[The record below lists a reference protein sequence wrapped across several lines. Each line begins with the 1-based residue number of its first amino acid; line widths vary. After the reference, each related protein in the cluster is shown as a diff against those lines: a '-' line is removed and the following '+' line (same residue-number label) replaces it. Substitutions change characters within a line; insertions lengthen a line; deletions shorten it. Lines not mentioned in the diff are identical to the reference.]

1 MHNMN
6 KKKVRFLITLLAVM
20 LCMTAFSSVAYAGGG
35 PEPTPTPAPT
45 ATPSPAPTIEP
56 GTPFSE
62 DGNLI
67 VRDLLYDKHTNKQF
81 ITVETRNGKIFYI
94 VIDYDKP
101 IDEDLEQYHTYFLN
115 MVDERDLLDIIEE
128 EDLPDESAPTITPEP
143 SPASSPEPSPS
154 PAAQEPGAQNNTGG
168 IVAVLL
174 IVAVIAAGV
183 FCFFKFRKPKQSVK
197 GKSDLDDYDF
207 GEDEDEDE
215 PDTAVDAARE
225 AGPEAEDDEQ

>member
-1 MHNMN
+1 MN

-35 PEPTPTPAPT
+35 PETEPTPAPT

-56 GTPFSE
+56 GTPFGE
-62 DGNLI
+62 DGNL
-67 VRDLLYDKHTNKQF
+67 VTRDLLYDKHTNKQF
-81 ITVETRNGKIFYI
+81 ISVETRNGKIFYI

-101 IDEDLEQYHTYFLN
+101 IDEELEQYHTYFLN

-128 EDLPDESAPTITPEP
+128 EDLPQNSAPIVTPEP
-143 SPASSPEPSPS
+143 SPAPSPEPSPS
-154 PAAQEPGAQNNTGG
+154 PAAPEPEPQNNTGG

-183 FCFFKFRKPKQSVK
+183 FFFFKFRNPKSVK

-215 PDTAVDAARE
+215 PDAAADAARE
-225 AGPEAEDDEQ
+225 AGTETEDDE

>member
-1 MHNMN
+1 MS
-6 KKKVRFLITLLAVM
+6 KKKTRFFITLLAVI
-20 LCMTAFSSVAYAGGG
+20 LCMTAFSTVAYAGGG
-35 PEPTPTPAPT
+35 PETEPTPAPT
-45 ATPSPAPTIEP
+45 ATPTPDPTIEP
-56 GTPFSE
+56 GAPFGE

-128 EDLPDESAPTITPEP
+128 EDLPDESAPAVTPEP
-143 SPASSPEPSPS
+143 SPAPSPEPSPG
-154 PAAQEPGAQNNTGG
+154 PAAEETEPQNNTGG

-207 GEDEDEDE
+207 GEDEDEGE
-215 PDTAVDAARE
+215 SDTAVDAARE
-225 AGPEAEDDEQ
+225 AGPETEDDEQ

>member
-1 MHNMN
+1 MN

-35 PEPTPTPAPT
+35 PETEPTPAPT

-56 GTPFSE
+56 GTPFGE
-62 DGNLI
+62 DGNL
-67 VRDLLYDKHTNKQF
+67 VTRDLLYDKHTNKQF
-81 ITVETRNGKIFYI
+81 ISVETRNGKIFYI

-101 IDEDLEQYHTYFLN
+101 IDEELEQYHTYFLN

-128 EDLPDESAPTITPEP
+128 EDLPQNNAPIVTPEP
-143 SPASSPEPSPS
+143 SPAPSPEPSPS
-154 PAAQEPGAQNNTGG
+154 PAAPEPEPQNNTGG

-183 FCFFKFRKPKQSVK
+183 FFFFKFRNPKSVK

-215 PDTAVDAARE
+215 PDTAADAARE
-225 AGPEAEDDEQ
+225 AGTETEDDE

>member
-1 MHNMN
+1 MN

-35 PEPTPTPAPT
+35 PETEPTPAPT
-45 ATPSPAPTIEP
+45 ATPSPTPTIEP
-56 GTPFSE
+56 GTPFGE
-62 DGNLI
+62 DGNL
-67 VRDLLYDKHTNKQF
+67 VTRDLLYDKHTNKQF
-81 ITVETRNGKIFYI
+81 ISVETRNGKIFYI

-101 IDEDLEQYHTYFLN
+101 IDEELEQYHTYFLN

-128 EDLPDESAPTITPEP
+128 EDLPQNSAPIVTPEP
-143 SPASSPEPSPS
+143 SPAPSPEPSPS
-154 PAAQEPGAQNNTGG
+154 PAAPEPEPQNNTGG

-183 FCFFKFRKPKQSVK
+183 FFFFKFRNPKSVK

-215 PDTAVDAARE
+215 PDTAADAARE
-225 AGPEAEDDEQ
+225 AGTETEDDE

>member
-1 MHNMN
+1 MN

-35 PEPTPTPAPT
+35 PETEPTPAPT
-45 ATPSPAPTIEP
+45 ATPTPAPTIEP

-62 DGNLI
+62 DGNL
-67 VRDLLYDKHTNKQF
+67 VTRDLLYDKDTHKQF
-81 ITVETRNGKIFYI
+81 ITVVTRNGKTFYI

-101 IDEDLEQYHTYFLN
+101 VDAGLEQYHTYFLN
-115 MVDERDLLDIIEE
+115 MVDERDLLDIIKEE
-128 EDLPDESAPTITPEP
+128 NLPDESAPVVTPEP
-143 SPASSPEPSPS
+143 SPAPSPESSPG
-154 PAAQEPGAQNNTGG
+154 PAAPETEPQNNMGG

-215 PDTAVDAARE
+215 PDTAADAARE
-225 AGPEAEDDEQ
+225 AGPETEDDEQ

>member
-1 MHNMN
+1 MN

-35 PEPTPTPAPT
+35 PETEPTPAPT

-56 GTPFSE
+56 GTPFGE
-62 DGNLI
+62 DGNL
-67 VRDLLYDKHTNKQF
+67 VTRDLLYDKHTNKQF
-81 ITVETRNGKIFYI
+81 ISVETRNGKIFYI

-101 IDEDLEQYHTYFLN
+101 IDEELEQYHTYFLN

-128 EDLPDESAPTITPEP
+128 EDLPDKSAPIVTPEP
-143 SPASSPEPSPS
+143 SPAPSPS
-154 PAAQEPGAQNNTGG
+154 PAAPETEPQNNTGG

-183 FCFFKFRKPKQSVK
+183 FFFFKFRNPKSVK

-215 PDTAVDAARE
+215 PDTAADAARE
-225 AGPEAEDDEQ
+225 AGTETEDDE

>member
-1 MHNMN
+1 MN

-35 PEPTPTPAPT
+35 PETEPTPAPT

-56 GTPFSE
+56 GTPFGE
-62 DGNLI
+62 DGNL
-67 VRDLLYDKHTNKQF
+67 VTRDLLYDKHTNKQF
-81 ITVETRNGKIFYI
+81 ISVETRNGKIFYI

-101 IDEDLEQYHTYFLN
+101 IDEELEQYHTYFLN

-128 EDLPDESAPTITPEP
+128 EDLPQNNAPIVTPEH
-143 SPASSPEPSPS
+143 SPAPSPEPSPS
-154 PAAQEPGAQNNTGG
+154 PAAPEPEPQNNTGG

-183 FCFFKFRKPKQSVK
+183 FFFFKFRNPKSVK

-215 PDTAVDAARE
+215 PDTAADAARE
-225 AGPEAEDDEQ
+225 AGTETEDDE

>member
-1 MHNMN
+1 MS
-6 KKKVRFLITLLAVM
+6 KKSIRVFITLLAVVR
-20 LCMTAFSSVAYAGGG
+20 CMAAFSTGAYAGGG
-35 PEPTPTPAPT
+35 PEAEPTPAPT
-45 ATPSPAPTIEP
+45 ATPDPAPTVEP

-128 EDLPDESAPTITPEP
+128 EDLPQNSAPIVTPEP
-143 SPASSPEPSPS
+143 SPAPSPEPSPS
-154 PAAQEPGAQNNTGG
+154 PGAQDPGAQNNTGG
-168 IVAVLL
+168 FVAVLL

>member
-1 MHNMN
+1 MN

-35 PEPTPTPAPT
+35 PETEPTPAPT
-45 ATPSPAPTIEP
+45 ATPSPTPTIEP
-56 GTPFSE
+56 GTPFGE
-62 DGNLI
+62 DGNL
-67 VRDLLYDKHTNKQF
+67 VTRDLLYDKHTNKQF
-81 ITVETRNGKIFYI
+81 ISVETRNGKIFYI

-101 IDEDLEQYHTYFLN
+101 IDEELEQYHTYFLN

-128 EDLPDESAPTITPEP
+128 EDLPQNSAPIVTPEP
-143 SPASSPEPSPS
+143 SPAPSPEPSPS
-154 PAAQEPGAQNNTGG
+154 PAAPEPEPQNNTGG

-174 IVAVIAAGV
+174 IFAVIAAGV
-183 FCFFKFRKPKQSVK
+183 FFFFKFRNPKSVK

-215 PDTAVDAARE
+215 PDTAADAARE
-225 AGPEAEDDEQ
+225 AGTETEDDE

>member
-1 MHNMN
+1 MRNMN

-35 PEPTPTPAPT
+35 PETEPTPAPT

-56 GTPFSE
+56 GTPFGE
-62 DGNLI
+62 DGNL
-67 VRDLLYDKHTNKQF
+67 VTRDLLYDKHTNKQF
-81 ITVETRNGKIFYI
+81 ISVETRNGKIFYI

-101 IDEDLEQYHTYFLN
+101 IDEELEQYHTYFLN

-128 EDLPDESAPTITPEP
+128 EDLPQNSAPIVTPEP
-143 SPASSPEPSPS
+143 SPAPSPEPSPS
-154 PAAQEPGAQNNTGG
+154 PAAPEPEPQNNTGG

-183 FCFFKFRKPKQSVK
+183 FFFFKFRNPKSVK

-215 PDTAVDAARE
+215 PDTAADAARE
-225 AGPEAEDDEQ
+225 AGTETEDDE

>member
-1 MHNMN
+1 MN

-35 PEPTPTPAPT
+35 PETEPTPAPT

-56 GTPFSE
+56 GTPFGE
-62 DGNLI
+62 DGNL
-67 VRDLLYDKHTNKQF
+67 VTRDLLYDKHTNKQF
-81 ITVETRNGKIFYI
+81 ISVETRNGKIFYI

-101 IDEDLEQYHTYFLN
+101 IDEELEQYHTYFLN

-128 EDLPDESAPTITPEP
+128 EDLPQNSAPIVTPEP
-143 SPASSPEPSPS
+143 SPAPSPEPSPS
-154 PAAQEPGAQNNTGG
+154 PAAPEPEPQNNTGG

-183 FCFFKFRKPKQSVK
+183 FFFFKFRNPKSVK

-215 PDTAVDAARE
+215 PDTAADAARE
-225 AGPEAEDDEQ
+225 AGAETEDDE

>member
-1 MHNMN
+1 MN

-35 PEPTPTPAPT
+35 PETEPTPAPT

-56 GTPFSE
+56 GTPFGE
-62 DGNLI
+62 DGNL
-67 VRDLLYDKHTNKQF
+67 VTRDLLYDKHTNKQF
-81 ITVETRNGKIFYI
+81 ISVETRNGKIFYI

-101 IDEDLEQYHTYFLN
+101 IDEELEQYHTYFLN

-128 EDLPDESAPTITPEP
+128 EDLPQNNAPIVMPEP
-143 SPASSPEPSPS
+143 SPAPSPEPSPS
-154 PAAQEPGAQNNTGG
+154 PAAPEPEPQNNTGG

-183 FCFFKFRKPKQSVK
+183 FFFFKFRNPKSVK

-215 PDTAVDAARE
+215 PDTAADAARE
-225 AGPEAEDDEQ
+225 AGTETEDDE

>member
-1 MHNMN
+1 MN

-35 PEPTPTPAPT
+35 PETEPTPAPT

-56 GTPFSE
+56 GTPFGE
-62 DGNLI
+62 DGNL
-67 VRDLLYDKHTNKQF
+67 VTRDLLYDKHTNKQF
-81 ITVETRNGKIFYI
+81 ISVETRNGKIFYI

-101 IDEDLEQYHTYFLN
+101 IDEELEQYHTYFLN

-128 EDLPDESAPTITPEP
+128 EDLPQNSAPIVTPEP
-143 SPASSPEPSPS
+143 SPAPSPEPSPS
-154 PAAQEPGAQNNTGG
+154 PAAPEPEPQNNTGG

-183 FCFFKFRKPKQSVK
+183 FFFFKFRNPKSVK

-215 PDTAVDAARE
+215 PDTAADAARE
-225 AGPEAEDDEQ
+225 AGTETEDDE

>member
-1 MHNMN
+1 MS
-6 KKKVRFLITLLAVM
+6 KKKTRFFITLLAVI
-20 LCMTAFSSVAYAGGG
+20 LCMTAFSTVAYAGGG
-35 PEPTPTPAPT
+35 PETEPTPAPT

-56 GTPFSE
+56 GTPFSG

-101 IDEDLEQYHTYFLN
+101 VDEDLEQYHTYFLN

-128 EDLPDESAPTITPEP
+128 KDLPGESAPTVTPEP
-143 SPASSPEPSPS
+143 TPAPSSEPSPS
-154 PAAQEPGAQNNTGG
+154 PATQEPEPQNNTGG

-174 IVAVIAAGV
+174 IAAVIAAGV

-197 GKSDLDDYDF
+197 GKSDLDEYDF

-215 PDTAVDAARE
+215 PDTALDAARE
-225 AGPEAEDDEQ
+225 AGPETEDDEQ

>member
-1 MHNMN
+1 MN

-35 PEPTPTPAPT
+35 PETEPTPAPT
-45 ATPSPAPTIEP
+45 MTPSPTPTIEP
-56 GTPFSE
+56 GTPFGE
-62 DGNLI
+62 DGNL
-67 VRDLLYDKHTNKQF
+67 VTRDLLYDKHTNKQF
-81 ITVETRNGKIFYI
+81 ISVETRNGKIFYI

-101 IDEDLEQYHTYFLN
+101 IDEELEQYHTYFLN

-128 EDLPDESAPTITPEP
+128 EDLPDKSAPIVTPEP
-143 SPASSPEPSPS
+143 SPAPSPS
-154 PAAQEPGAQNNTGG
+154 PAAPETEPQNNTGG

-183 FCFFKFRKPKQSVK
+183 FFFFKFRNPKSVK

-215 PDTAVDAARE
+215 PDTAADAARE
-225 AGPEAEDDEQ
+225 AGTETEDDE

>member
-1 MHNMN
+1 MN

-35 PEPTPTPAPT
+35 PETEPTPAPT

-56 GTPFSE
+56 GTPFGE
-62 DGNLI
+62 DGNL
-67 VRDLLYDKHTNKQF
+67 VTRDLLYDKHTNKQF
-81 ITVETRNGKIFYI
+81 ISVETRNGKIFYI

-101 IDEDLEQYHTYFLN
+101 IDEELEQYHTYFLN

-128 EDLPDESAPTITPEP
+128 EDLPPNNAPIVTPEP
-143 SPASSPEPSPS
+143 SPAPSPEPSPS
-154 PAAQEPGAQNNTGG
+154 PAAPEPEPQNNTGG

-183 FCFFKFRKPKQSVK
+183 FFFFKFRNPKSVK

-215 PDTAVDAARE
+215 PDTAADAARE
-225 AGPEAEDDEQ
+225 AGTETEDDE

>member
-1 MHNMN
+1 MRNMN

-35 PEPTPTPAPT
+35 PETEPTPAPT

-56 GTPFSE
+56 GTPFGE
-62 DGNLI
+62 DGNL
-67 VRDLLYDKHTNKQF
+67 VTRDLLYDKHTNKQF
-81 ITVETRNGKIFYI
+81 ISVETRNGQIFYI

-101 IDEDLEQYHTYFLN
+101 IDEELEQYHTYFLN

-128 EDLPDESAPTITPEP
+128 EDLPQNSAPIVTPEP
-143 SPASSPEPSPS
+143 SPAPSPEPSPS
-154 PAAQEPGAQNNTGG
+154 PAAPEPEPQNNTGG

-183 FCFFKFRKPKQSVK
+183 FFFFKFRNPKSVK

-215 PDTAVDAARE
+215 PDTAADAARE
-225 AGPEAEDDEQ
+225 AGTETEDDE

>member
-1 MHNMN
+1 MN

-35 PEPTPTPAPT
+35 PETEPPLVPT
-45 ATPSPAPTIEP
+45 ATPSPTPTIEP

-67 VRDLLYDKHTNKQF
+67 VRDLLYDEHTNKQF

-101 IDEDLEQYHTYFLN
+101 VDEELEQYHTYFLN

-128 EDLPDESAPTITPEP
+128 EDLPDESAPIVTPEP
-143 SPASSPEPSPS
+143 SPAPSSEPSPS
-154 PAAQEPGAQNNTGG
+154 PAAQEPEPQNNTGG
-168 IVAVLL
+168 LVAVLL

-207 GEDEDEDE
+207 GEDEDE
-215 PDTAVDAARE
+215 PDTAEYTTQE
-225 AGPEAEDDEQ
+225 AGPETEDDEQ

>member
-1 MHNMN
+1 MN

-35 PEPTPTPAPT
+35 PETEPTPAPT
-45 ATPSPAPTIEP
+45 ATPSPTPTIEP
-56 GTPFSE
+56 GTPFGE
-62 DGNLI
+62 DGNL
-67 VRDLLYDKHTNKQF
+67 VTRDLLYDKHTNKQF
-81 ITVETRNGKIFYI
+81 ISVETRNGKIFYI

-101 IDEDLEQYHTYFLN
+101 IDEELEQYHTYFLN

-128 EDLPDESAPTITPEP
+128 EDLPQNNAPIVTPEP
-143 SPASSPEPSPS
+143 SLAPSPEPSPS
-154 PAAQEPGAQNNTGG
+154 PAAPEPEPQNNTGG

-183 FCFFKFRKPKQSVK
+183 FFFFKFRNPKSVK

-215 PDTAVDAARE
+215 PDTAADAARE
-225 AGPEAEDDEQ
+225 AGTETEDDE

>member
-1 MHNMN
+1 MN

-35 PEPTPTPAPT
+35 PETEPTPAPT

-56 GTPFSE
+56 GTPFGE
-62 DGNLI
+62 DGNL
-67 VRDLLYDKHTNKQF
+67 VTRDLLYDKHTNKQF
-81 ITVETRNGKIFYI
+81 ISVETRNGKIFYI

-101 IDEDLEQYHTYFLN
+101 IDEELEQYHTYFLN

-128 EDLPDESAPTITPEP
+128 EDLPQNSAPIVTPEP
-143 SPASSPEPSPS
+143 SPAPSPEPSPS
-154 PAAQEPGAQNNTGG
+154 PAAPEPEPQNNTGG

-183 FCFFKFRKPKQSVK
+183 FFFFKFRNPKSVK

-215 PDTAVDAARE
+215 PDTAADAARE
-225 AGPEAEDDEQ
+225 AGPETEDDE

>member
-1 MHNMN
+1 MS
-6 KKKVRFLITLLAVM
+6 KKSIRVFITLLAVV
-20 LCMTAFSSVAYAGGG
+20 LCMAAFSTVAYAGGG
-35 PEPTPTPAPT
+35 PEAEPTPAPT
-45 ATPSPAPTIEP
+45 ATPDPAPTVEP

-62 DGNLI
+62 DGNLV

-101 IDEDLEQYHTYFLN
+101 VDEELEQYHTYFLN
-115 MVDERDLLDIIEE
+115 MVDERDLLDIIKE
-128 EDLPDESAPTITPEP
+128 EDLPNDSAPVVTPEP
-143 SPASSPEPSPS
+143 SPAPSPEPSPS

-174 IVAVIAAGV
+174 IVAVIAVGV
-183 FCFFKFRKPKQSVK
+183 FCFFKFRNPKQSTK

-207 GEDEDEDE
+207 GEDEDE
-215 PDTAVDAARE
+215 PDDAGDAAQE
-225 AGPEAEDDEQ
+225 ADAETGDDGQ

>member
-1 MHNMN
+1 MN
-6 KKKVRFLITLLAVM
+6 KKKFRFFITLLAVM

-35 PEPTPTPAPT
+35 PETEEPVATPTPSE
-45 ATPSPAPTIEP
+45 TPVIEE
-56 GTPFSE
+56 GTPLDE

-67 VRDLLYDKHTNKQF
+67 TRDLLYDKNTNKQF
-81 ITVETRNGKIFYI
+81 IAVETRNGKIFYI

-101 IDEDLEQYHTYFLN
+101 VDEDLEQYHAYFLN
-115 MVDERDLLDIIEE
+115 MVDERDLLDIVD
-128 EDLPDESAPTITPEP
+128 EDDLTDETSSAATSEP
-143 SPASSPEPSPS
+143 SPEPSS
-154 PAAQEPGAQNNTGG
+154 DSADEEEPASQNNTGG

-183 FCFFKFRKPKQSVK
+183 FFFFKFRNPKSVK

-215 PDTAVDAARE
+215 PDTAADAARE
-225 AGPEAEDDEQ
+225 AGTETEDEDQ

>member
-1 MHNMN
+1 MN
-6 KKKVRFLITLLAVM
+6 KKKVRFLITPLAVM

-35 PEPTPTPAPT
+35 PETEPTPAPT
-45 ATPSPAPTIEP
+45 ATPSPAPAIEP
-56 GTPFSE
+56 GTPFGE
-62 DGNLI
+62 DGNL
-67 VRDLLYDKHTNKQF
+67 VTRDLLYDKHTNKQF
-81 ITVETRNGKIFYI
+81 ISVETRNGKIFYI

-101 IDEDLEQYHTYFLN
+101 IDEELEQYHTYFLN

-128 EDLPDESAPTITPEP
+128 EDLPQNSAPIVTPEP
-143 SPASSPEPSPS
+143 SPAPSPEPSPS
-154 PAAQEPGAQNNTGG
+154 PAAPEPEPQNNTGG

-183 FCFFKFRKPKQSVK
+183 FFFFKFRNPKSVK

-215 PDTAVDAARE
+215 PDTAADAARE
-225 AGPEAEDDEQ
+225 AGAETEDDE

>member
-1 MHNMN
+1 MS
-6 KKKVRFLITLLAVM
+6 KKSIRVFITLLAVV
-20 LCMTAFSSVAYAGGG
+20 LCMAAFSTVAYAGGG
-35 PEPTPTPAPT
+35 PEAEPTPAPT
-45 ATPSPAPTIEP
+45 ATPDPAPTVEP

-62 DGNLI
+62 DGNLV

-101 IDEDLEQYHTYFLN
+101 VDEELEQYHTYFLN
-115 MVDERDLLDIIEE
+115 MVDERDLLDIIKE
-128 EDLPDESAPTITPEP
+128 EDLPNDSAPVVTPEP
-143 SPASSPEPSPS
+143 SPAPSPEPSPS

-174 IVAVIAAGV
+174 IVAVIAVGV

-207 GEDEDEDE
+207 GEDEDE
-215 PDTAVDAARE
+215 PDDAGDAAQE
-225 AGPEAEDDEQ
+225 ADAETGDDGQ

>member
-1 MHNMN
+1 MN

-35 PEPTPTPAPT
+35 PETEPTPAPT
-45 ATPSPAPTIEP
+45 MTPSPTPTIEP
-56 GTPFSE
+56 GTPFGE
-62 DGNLI
+62 DGNL
-67 VRDLLYDKHTNKQF
+67 VTRDLLYDKHTNKQF
-81 ITVETRNGKIFYI
+81 ISVETRNGKIFYI

-101 IDEDLEQYHTYFLN
+101 IDEELEQYHTYFLN
-115 MVDERDLLDIIEE
+115 MVDERDLLDIIKE
-128 EDLPDESAPTITPEP
+128 EDLPDESGPVVTPEP
-143 SPASSPEPSPS
+143 SPAPSPEPSPS
-154 PAAQEPGAQNNTGG
+154 PAAPEPEPQNNTGG

-183 FCFFKFRKPKQSVK
+183 FFFFKFRNPKSVK

-215 PDTAVDAARE
+215 PDTAADAARE
-225 AGPEAEDDEQ
+225 AGTETEDDE

>member
-1 MHNMN
+1 MN
-6 KKKVRFLITLLAVM
+6 KKKVRFLITLLAIM

-35 PEPTPTPAPT
+35 PETEPTPAPT

-101 IDEDLEQYHTYFLN
+101 VDEESEQYHTYFLN
-115 MVDERDLLDIIEE
+115 MVDERDLLDIIAE
-128 EDLPDESAPTITPEP
+128 EDLPDEISPIVTPEP
-143 SPASSPEPSPS
+143 TPAPSSEPSPS
-154 PAAQEPGAQNNTGG
+154 PAAPETEPQNNTGG

-174 IVAVIAAGV
+174 IIAVIAAGV
-183 FCFFKFRKPKQSVK
+183 FCFFKFRNPKQSVK

-215 PDTAVDAARE
+215 PDTAADAARE
-225 AGPEAEDDEQ
+225 AGPETEDDEQ

>member
-1 MHNMN
+1 MN
-6 KKKVRFLITLLAVM
+6 KKKVRFFITLLAVM

-35 PEPTPTPAPT
+35 PEPTPTPTPT

-101 IDEDLEQYHTYFLN
+101 VDEELEQYHTYFLN

-128 EDLPDESAPTITPEP
+128 EDLPDESAPIVTPEP
-143 SPASSPEPSPS
+143 SPAPSSEPSPS

-168 IVAVLL
+168 IVAALL

-207 GEDEDEDE
+207 GEDEDEEE
-215 PDTAVDAARE
+215 PDTAVEATQE
-225 AGPEAEDDEQ
+225 AGPETEDDEQ

>member
-1 MHNMN
+1 MN
-6 KKKVRFLITLLAVM
+6 KKKTRFFITLLAVI
-20 LCMTAFSSVAYAGGG
+20 LCMTAFSTVAYAGGG
-35 PEPTPTPAPT
+35 PETEEPVPTPTV
-45 ATPSPAPTIEP
+45 TPSPAPTIEP
-56 GTPFSE
+56 GAPFSE

-67 VRDLLYDKHTNKQF
+67 VRDLLYDKYTNKQF

-101 IDEDLEQYHTYFLN
+101 VDEELEQYHTYFLN

-128 EDLPDESAPTITPEP
+128 KDLPGESAPTVTPESTPAP
-143 SPASSPEPSPS
+143 SSEPSPS
-154 PAAQEPGAQNNTGG
+154 PATQEPEPQNNTGG

-183 FCFFKFRKPKQSVK
+183 FFFFKFRNPTSVK

-215 PDTAVDAARE
+215 PDTAADAARE
-225 AGPEAEDDEQ
+225 AGTETEDDE